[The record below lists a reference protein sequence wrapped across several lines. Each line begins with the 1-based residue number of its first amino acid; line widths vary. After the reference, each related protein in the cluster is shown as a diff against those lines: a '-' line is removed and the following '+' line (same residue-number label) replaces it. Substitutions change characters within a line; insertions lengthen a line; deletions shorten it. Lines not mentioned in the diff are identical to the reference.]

1 MFVKKFRE
9 DNNLKNIYCCVLDN
23 VIFMGDIGYI
33 FECFIIIFSEV
44 GCSFDWECCY
54 CDWGLKY

>member
-1 MFVKKFRE
+1 M
-9 DNNLKNIYCCVLDN
+9 YCCVL
-23 VIFMGDIGYI
+23 VSVVFMGDIGYI